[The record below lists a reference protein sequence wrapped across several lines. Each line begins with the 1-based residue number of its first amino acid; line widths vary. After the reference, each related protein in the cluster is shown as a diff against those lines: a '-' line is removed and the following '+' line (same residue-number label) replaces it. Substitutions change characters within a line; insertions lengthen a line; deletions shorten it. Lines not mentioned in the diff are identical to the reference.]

1 MKGASL
7 GRFLALP
14 SNITLGWNGF
24 PGTNTLAYNEHE
36 KIKAVNFFIILGPGA
51 NPIKTLLIVTTYYF
65 LLVESFIIQNIFAN
79 CNATA

>member
-24 PGTNTLAYNEHE
+24 PGTNTLAYC
-36 KIKAVNFFIILGPGA
+36 VTFINDGRKRFYNNGPWRQG
-51 NPIKTLLIVTTYYF
+51 
-65 LLVESFIIQNIFAN
+65 
-79 CNATA
+79 